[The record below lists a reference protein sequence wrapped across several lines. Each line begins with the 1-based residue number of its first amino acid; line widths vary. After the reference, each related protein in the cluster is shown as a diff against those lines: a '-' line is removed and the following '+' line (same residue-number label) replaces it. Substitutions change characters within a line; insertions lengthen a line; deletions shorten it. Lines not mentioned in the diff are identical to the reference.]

1 MQVRSTFIRLKI
13 LVAVWLIFT
22 SGLVMANDH
31 RTEIYQAYLASRM
44 DLWKETMEQIE
55 RCYFDGRDSRLLYDL
70 AETQYGYIAFS
81 ISMDRKK
88 QAGAV
93 LEKAE
98 KNIGILAVMDP
109 FNPKV
114 FSLMGALH
122 GFRVRLEPMKAL
134 AYARKSKIANDRAI
148 VLGPEEPQAW
158 MEKANIEFYT
168 PRLLG
173 GSVKK
178 AVLLYEKAVSLYE
191 ASPERIPQNW
201 LYLNCLAGLG
211 LAYEKS
217 GHISQAGAIYRKL
230 LDMEPSFAWV
240 RDDLYPEFLEKHST
254 N

>member
-1 MQVRSTFIRLKI
+1 MQVRSTFIRSKI
-13 LVAVWLIFT
+13 LVAAWLIMI
-22 SGLVMANDH
+22 SGLVRANDP
-31 RTEIYQAYLASRM
+31 RTDIYQAYLASRM
-44 DLWKETMEQIE
+44 DLWKEAMEQIE
-55 RCYFDGRDSRLLYDL
+55 KCYSNGRDSSLLYNL
-70 AETQYGYIAFS
+70 AEAQYGYIAFC

-88 QAGAV
+88 EAGEV

-98 KNIGILAVMDP
+98 TNIDILADKDP
-109 FNPKV
+109 LNPKV
-114 FSLMGALH
+114 FCLMGALH

-134 AYARKSKIANDRAI
+134 VYVRKSKNANDRAI

-173 GSVKK
+173 GSVKD
-178 AVLLYEKAVSLYE
+178 AVLLYKKAVRLFE
-191 ASPERIPQNW
+191 ASPERIHQNW

-217 GHISQAGAIYRKL
+217 GHISQAGATYRKL
-230 LDMEPSFAWV
+230 LNLEPSFAWV
-240 RDDLYPEFLEKHST
+240 RDDLYPEFLEKHSM